1 MLRSLAVEWKTALT
15 DQALADDC
23 AYESP
28 QKREYWE
35 QPEPKLRRIE
45 SEPPSPAPKSAGI

>member
-1 MLRSLAVEWKTALT
+1 MLQSLAVKWKTALT
-15 DQALADDC
+15 DEALDDSR

-35 QPEPKLRRIE
+35 QPAPKLRRLE
-45 SEPPSPAPKSAGI
+45 SEPPSPSVSKK